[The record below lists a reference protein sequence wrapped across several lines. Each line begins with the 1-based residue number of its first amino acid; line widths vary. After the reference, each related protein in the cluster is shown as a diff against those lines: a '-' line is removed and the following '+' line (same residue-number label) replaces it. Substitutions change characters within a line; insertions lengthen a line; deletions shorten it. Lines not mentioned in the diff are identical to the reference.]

1 MQREQHQ
8 DHSGNFPQSWAKNA
22 KVFILA
28 AVFVLI
34 CFGFGCGES
43 VEKVNLPPGRPDAQL
58 LTYTSKGDLRAV
70 KYLIVKL
77 KADPNAMVVSSS
89 GDSALHIAVEKN
101 YSDIV
106 LYLLKKKA
114 NVNAKNSLGETP
126 LAIAVQQ
133 NNLELAQI
141 LLKSKA
147 KVNVESSFGRV
158 FMQCQNKTGWHTL
171 YENRLKRLNQGA
183 RSLVD
188 RASSHT
194 TVRAVRHTAVRQLR
208 RSASFTPTRPELNLS
223 GRYFR
228 CIAPFLW
235 LFPAVHAL
243 RHSFILGF
251 HPTFNDVAHFRGI
264 LRSRHDTTFRTC
276 RNYCRSALPGSPV
289 LWPLL
294 TSRRS
299 VMHHCMS

>member
-1 MQREQHQ
+1 MNLRTPKTLRVTGASAPARHSKDASRRRSKRPREA
-8 DHSGNFPQSWAKNA
+8 PK
-22 KVFILA
+22 
-28 AVFVLI
+28 
-34 CFGFGCGES
+34 
-43 VEKVNLPPGRPDAQL
+43 DASRRR
-58 LTYTSKGDLRAV
+58 SKP
-70 KYLIVKL
+70 K
-77 KADPNAMVVSSS
+77 
-89 GDSALHIAVEKN
+89 DSALQRRFVSPN
-101 YSDIV
+101 
-106 LYLLKKKA
+106 
-114 NVNAKNSLGETP
+114 
-126 LAIAVQQ
+126 
-133 NNLELAQI
+133 
-141 LLKSKA
+141 
-147 KVNVESSFGRV
+147 RV
-158 FMQCQNKTGWHTL
+158 
-171 YENRLKRLNQGA
+171 GA

-194 TVRAVRHTAVRQLR
+194 TVRAVRHTAVRQRR

>member
-1 MQREQHQ
+1 MNLRTPKTLRVTGASAPARHSKDASRRRSKRPREA
-8 DHSGNFPQSWAKNA
+8 PK
-22 KVFILA
+22 
-28 AVFVLI
+28 
-34 CFGFGCGES
+34 
-43 VEKVNLPPGRPDAQL
+43 DASRRR
-58 LTYTSKGDLRAV
+58 SKRSREAPKDASRRRS
-70 KYLIVKL
+70 KPK
-77 KADPNAMVVSSS
+77 
-89 GDSALHIAVEKN
+89 DSALQRRFVSTN
-101 YSDIV
+101 
-106 LYLLKKKA
+106 
-114 NVNAKNSLGETP
+114 
-126 LAIAVQQ
+126 
-133 NNLELAQI
+133 
-141 LLKSKA
+141 
-147 KVNVESSFGRV
+147 RV
-158 FMQCQNKTGWHTL
+158 
-171 YENRLKRLNQGA
+171 GA

-276 RNYCRSALPGSPV
+276 RNYCRSALPGSLV

-294 TSRRS
+294 TSQRS
-299 VMHHCMS
+299 VVHRCTG

>member
-1 MQREQHQ
+1 MRLE
-8 DHSGNFPQSWAKNA
+8 
-22 KVFILA
+22 
-28 AVFVLI
+28 
-34 CFGFGCGES
+34 
-43 VEKVNLPPGRPDAQL
+43 
-58 LTYTSKGDLRAV
+58 
-70 KYLIVKL
+70 
-77 KADPNAMVVSSS
+77 S
-89 GDSALHIAVEKN
+89 GDESPHSKDASRHRSKRPREALQRRFASQEQAPPRGTQRRFA
-101 YSDIV
+101 SQEQA
-106 LYLLKKKA
+106 LPRGTQRRFA
-114 NVNAKNSLGETP
+114 SQEQAQRQRTP
-126 LAIAVQQ
+126 KTLCIHH
-133 NNLELAQI
+133 N
-141 LLKSKA
+141 
-147 KVNVESSFGRV
+147 RV
-158 FMQCQNKTGWHTL
+158 
-171 YENRLKRLNQGA
+171 GA
-183 RSLVD
+183 RSLID